1 MFESSKSRGE
11 FLMALRGGRISAQVL
26 QKAMAETAAF
36 ADATV
41 ADLSWSF
48 GHDNV
53 DYKKFA
59 TAVLAVSTEENRV
72 ARLMDLFLKERRP
85 AAEADLS
92 VAIAACG
99 PGPVLAELSKMVNNK
114 NLEVRKKALV
124 LILAQQNWFQHRN
137 LVMTLL
143 ADPKPEISEATLL
156 QVVRK
161 APAAYVGQLRRLA
174 THKKPEIRA
183 LSLNCLAAMNDM
195 ANAELFLQRMP
206 LEGGDLRKTLYT
218 AIVTFIKADTSAM
231 TARIAATLS
240 DTVAEVRGAGMSL
253 LLKMPDQVATL
264 KAILNYCSS
273 VSAMMRD
280 GVFAE
285 LAKQPDAF
293 VDGVLAIFKAE
304 KDPALRLQAMNL
316 AKLLQH
322 QRLAPI
328 FLHEMKNADWLVRYT
343 AMQVLGDMKS
353 PQAVPVLVEQLNN
366 PEASVA
372 AIQALAKYKD
382 MRLAKPFLQKMSM
395 GNESEQL
402 ELLKALEGLGDNRLL
417 PHLAKI
423 LDSPAAKGKARKA
436 SAETIIR
443 MCEAAGTQV
452 PARVL
457 QINDSLAEKTVDDL
471 PDLGLKLSGG

>member
-1 MFESSKSRGE
+1 MFESSKSRRE
-11 FLMALRGGRISAQVL
+11 FLMALRAGRISAQVL
-26 QKAMAETAAF
+26 EKAMAETAAF
-36 ADATV
+36 ADATI
-41 ADLSWSF
+41 AELNWSF
-48 GHDNV
+48 GHDKA

-59 TAVLAVSTEENRV
+59 QQVLAVSTEENKV
-72 ARLMDLFLKERRP
+72 TRLMELFSKERRP

-92 VAIAACG
+92 AAISACG
-99 PGPVLAELSKMVNNK
+99 SGDVLAELTKMVNNK
-114 NLEVRKKALV
+114 NLDVRKKALV
-124 LILAQQNWFQHRN
+124 LILGQPKWHQHRN

-156 QVVRK
+156 QVIKK
-161 APAAYVGQLRRLA
+161 APKAYVGQLRRLA
-174 THKKPEIRA
+174 EHSKPEIRA
-183 LSLNCLAAMNDM
+183 LSLNSLVSMADM
-195 ANAELFLQRMP
+195 TNAELFLQRMAR
-206 LEGGDLRKTLYT
+206 ESGELRKTLYS
-218 AIVTFIKADTSAM
+218 AIVNFIKTDPPGM
-231 TARIAATLS
+231 TATIAATLA
-240 DTVAEVRGAGMSL
+240 DTAAEVRSAGMGL
-253 LLKMPDQVATL
+253 VLKMPDQAATL

-273 VSAMMRD
+273 VSSMMRD

-285 LAKQPDAF
+285 IAKQPDAF
-293 VDGVLAIFKAE
+293 VDSVLAIFKSE
-304 KDPALRLQAMNL
+304 RDPALRLQAMNL

-322 QRLAPI
+322 QKLAPI

-353 PQAVPVLVEQLNN
+353 AQALPLLMEQLNN

-382 MRLAKPFLQKMSM
+382 MRLAKPFLQKMST
-395 GNESEQL
+395 GNEAEQL

-443 MCEAAGTQV
+443 MCATAGTQV

-457 QINDSLAEKTVDDL
+457 EINDSLQEKTVDDL
-471 PDLGLKLSGG
+471 PDLGLKLSGN